1 MLLDPSIHARV
12 RKTWYPWYPRY
23 KTIAFSKTNEAGPEA
38 QHLDRTQSN
47 VYLLHTI
54 RRSLTKST
62 AIRQYY
68 LGFNCLNDNNQLDKF
83 ILNV

>member
-1 MLLDPSIHARV
+1 MLEKLVIRGIKDARQF
-12 RKTWYPWYPRY
+12 
-23 KTIAFSKTNEAGPEA
+23 AFSKTNEAGPEE

-54 RRSLTKST
+54 RQSLTKST

-68 LGFNCLNDNNQLDKF
+68 LLTDFLNNNNLLDNGVLTVLA
-83 ILNV
+83 III